1 MKKSKYSVKDLI
13 NDWVILSRSKIK
25 NKEISFLFEKSK
37 ELAQKCLDVFDE
49 LKANYSLPDEITDSI
64 DNIQD
69 TYFDL
74 FIEWNDPSRKSVNN
88 DINEDE
94 KIQIGTLSSEILES
108 GILES
113 YDEYLP
119 SKIMNLKTVICRL

>member
-119 SKIMNLKTVICRL
+119 VKDNELENSHM